1 MVREMVLKVA
11 MLERS
16 WTVSHV
22 ACAYVGEYVHGWEGR
37 LLGVTRLADS
47 VMLHIALQLC

>member
-1 MVREMVLKVA
+1 MVREMVLEVA

-22 ACAYVGEYVHGWEGR
+22 ACAYVGEYVHGWEGEAA
-37 LLGVTRLADS
+37 GCDKVG
-47 VMLHIALQLC
+47 